1 MNLYIALG
9 SAPAKTINEA
19 ALVPEVRGAL
29 TRWLTNQPK
38 ADRGVLIGGLALSF
52 YARPRQTMD
61 VDLLFAEHLP
71 TVNDKF
77 KRHRDHAALDKKDHV
92 ELEFVTPALIKI
104 PPAVAKRVIDTAWDV
119 GGMQIASLDS
129 MIVLKLYGADNKRR
143 QRQDEADIQSML
155 EHNKVNITDLV
166 NSWRLEPMH
175 AERLRQIALDVYGEQ
190 EALR

>member
-61 VDLLFAEHLP
+61 VDLLFADRVPEVNSMFKKHREHS
-71 TVNDKF
+71 
-77 KRHRDHAALDKKDHV
+77 AIDKKDHV
-92 ELEFVTPALIKI
+92 EMEFVTPKTINI
-104 PPAVAKRVIDTAWDV
+104 PHLVAARVIDTAWEI
-119 GGMQIASLDS
+119 GELRIASLDS

-155 EHNKVNITDLV
+155 EHNRVHITGLIESWHLSDL
-166 NSWRLEPMH
+166 H
-175 AERLRQIALDVYGEQ
+175 AERLRQIAIDVYGKED
-190 EALR
+190 ALR